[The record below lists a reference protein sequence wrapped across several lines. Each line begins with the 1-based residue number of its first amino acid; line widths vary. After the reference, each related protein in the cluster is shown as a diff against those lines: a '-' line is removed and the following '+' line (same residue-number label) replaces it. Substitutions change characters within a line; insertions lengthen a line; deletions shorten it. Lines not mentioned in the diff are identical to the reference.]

1 MLKKLQVRLTKSL
14 IGRPFQQKRTA
25 TSLGL
30 KRINQIRFVE
40 DCPSIRGMVKKIE
53 HLIEVEYV
61 ESVGDKS

>member
-1 MLKKLQVRLTKSL
+1 MKKLQVRLTKSL

-30 KRINQIRFVE
+30 KHINQVSFVE
-40 DCPSIRGMVKKIE
+40 DCPSIRGMVKRIE
-53 HLIEVEYV
+53 HMVEVEYV